1 MPIDLIRAQYPED
14 GSLDHD
20 EFLALLSHELR
31 TPLGA
36 LLAASEVLNAVAPGS
51 ADDAEAR
58 AVISRQ
64 SRRLAQVLHDMLEIG
79 RAMPAVSSNQSASQH
94 ARSLLNGGKRTWHM
108 GMP

>member
-1 MPIDLIRAQYPED
+1 MRSLPIDLIRAQFRED

-36 LLAASEVLNAVAPGS
+36 LLAASDVLDTVAPGS

-58 AVISRQ
+58 AVIARQ
-64 SRRLAQVLHDMLEIG
+64 TRRLAQVLHEMLELG
-79 RAMPAVSSNQSASQH
+79 RAQPDGQSVGEH
-94 ARSLLNGGKRTWHM
+94 ARSLLN
-108 GMP
+108 